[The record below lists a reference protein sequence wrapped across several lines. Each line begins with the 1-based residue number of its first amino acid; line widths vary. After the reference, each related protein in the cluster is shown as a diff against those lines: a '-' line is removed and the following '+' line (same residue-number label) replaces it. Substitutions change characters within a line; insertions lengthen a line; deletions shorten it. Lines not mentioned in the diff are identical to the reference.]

1 MKKTTKMNDG
11 MNIMG
16 REVSRTEP
24 SLCARRKA
32 AKREAERVLRFR
44 LRLTHQHPLDRNG
57 ANKDEKTAEAWKE
70 YDIAL
75 VKIREEVV

>member
-32 AKREAERVLRFR
+32 ARREAERVLRSK
-44 LRLTHQHPLDRNG
+44 LRLTYNQTLNRNG
-57 ANKDEKTAEAWKE
+57 ANKDVKTAEAWKE